1 MAQEFLICL
10 LVERSQK
17 LSKRKVHETLSRL
30 LTDRLSRHVSQKI
43 SREICIEIYQD
54 IFYTLSEVI
63 KESGTP
69 LSNES
74 VNLLSQFYYDAVD
87 LQTASGPL
95 GLDPDIFTQ
104 RAKLEN
110 IPTKELALLGTMM
123 SGTPFG
129 DVFIGAVKRRS

>member
-1 MAQEFLICL
+1 MTK
-10 LVERSQK
+10 ST
-17 LSKRKVHETLSRL
+17 VHETLSKL
-30 LTDRLSRHVSQKI
+30 LTDRLARRVSQKL
-43 SREICIEIYQD
+43 SRATCTEIYQD
-54 IFYTLSEVI
+54 IFFTLSEVI

-74 VNLLSQFYYDAVD
+74 VNLLSQMYYDAVD
-87 LQTASGPL
+87 IQTSFGPA